1 METVAAARIAAGGG
15 CRRGMV
21 AEAADDR
28 GRRQQRD
35 EDYGKPEPGGTVHGF
50 EGVTDGPERS

>member
-1 METVAAARIAAGGG
+1 MM
-15 CRRGMV
+15 CDSFRRGMV